1 LFLCFCLFSTTI
13 CVGEARYSF
22 KPVHKYMTDNINF
35 VLFHFSVALK
45 VCVCDNYMDII
56 VILSNVMNIHVH
68 ES

>member
-1 LFLCFCLFSTTI
+1 
-13 CVGEARYSF
+13 
-22 KPVHKYMTDNINF
+22 MTDNINF

-45 VCVCDNYMDII
+45 VCVCVCDNYMDII